1 MIIPISK
8 PHSKVSSS
16 QQNIASFVKVTIKI
30 LFDLLVYAYI
40 HTYNKSR
47 QYSANL
53 MANGK
58 GGRGG
63 RDAQDY
69 WVVK

>member
-1 MIIPISK
+1 M
-8 PHSKVSSS
+8 H
-16 QQNIASFVKVTIKI
+16 T
-30 LFDLLVYAYI
+30 YI